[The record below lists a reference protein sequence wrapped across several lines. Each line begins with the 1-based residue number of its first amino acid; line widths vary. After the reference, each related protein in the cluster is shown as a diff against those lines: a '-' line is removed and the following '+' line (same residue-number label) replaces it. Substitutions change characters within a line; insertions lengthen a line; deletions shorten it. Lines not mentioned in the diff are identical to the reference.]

1 MVKLSIK
8 NDVDRSVGNFQNIFK
23 IDLVNSVNRLL
34 VKVGKRGSGWSLLV
48 GIDANYNV
56 VDFKV
61 DVIEGCI

>member
-1 MVKLSIK
+1 MLKLSIK

-23 IDLVNSVNRLL
+23 IGLVNSVNRLL
-34 VKVGKRGSGWSLLV
+34 VKVGERGSGWSLLV

>member
-8 NDVDRSVGNFQNIFK
+8 NDVDRSVGNFRNIFK

-34 VKVGKRGSGWSLLV
+34 VKIGGRGSGWSLLV